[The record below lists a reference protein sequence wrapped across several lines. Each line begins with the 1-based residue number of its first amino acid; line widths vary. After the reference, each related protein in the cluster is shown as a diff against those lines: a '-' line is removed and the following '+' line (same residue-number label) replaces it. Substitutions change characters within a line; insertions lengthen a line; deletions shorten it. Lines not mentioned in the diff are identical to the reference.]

1 MKSGFVSLIGRTNA
15 GKSSLVNYLLG
26 EDISMV
32 SHKINATRRKIN
44 AIVMNGEDQ
53 IIFIDTP
60 GLHESQKTMNKLMV
74 ESAIKSMG
82 DCDLILFL
90 ASIHDSIE
98 NYEKFLNLNRNAPH
112 ILVLSKIDE
121 VSNEKVFKKLQQYQ
135 RFQNEFL
142 SLIPVSIKSQTYKA
156 PLLNEICK
164 YLPEHEYYFDPE
176 FISSSS
182 EREIIRD
189 FILEAIFECVSSEI
203 PYDSDVL
210 ILNMKEKDDIVE
222 IYADIITDTKSHKVI
237 LVGKNGETIKRIGIK
252 SRKRVQNFLNK
263 RVFLKLNVVIKK
275 SWNTKN
281 DYLLKE
287 IL

>member
-32 SHKINATRRKIN
+32 SHKVNATRRKIN

-60 GLHESQKTMNKLMV
+60 GLHESQKTMNKLMI
-74 ESAIKSMG
+74 ESAIKAMG

-90 ASIHDSIE
+90 ASIHDSLE
-98 NYEKFLNLNRNAPH
+98 NYEKFLALNRKVPH
-112 ILVLSKIDE
+112 ILLLTKIDE
-121 VSNEKVFKKLQQYQ
+121 VNNEKVFKKLEEYQ
-135 RFQNEFL
+135 KYQNEFL
-142 SLIPVSIKSQTYKA
+142 SLFPLSIKSQTYKI
-156 PLLNEICK
+156 PLLNELSK
-164 YLPEHEYYFDPE
+164 YLPEHEHYFDPE
-176 FISSSS
+176 FITSSS

-189 FILEAIFECVSSEI
+189 FILEAIFESASSEL
-203 PYDSDVL
+203 PYNSDVL
-210 ILNMKEKDDIVE
+210 ILNMKEKEDIIE
-222 IYADIITDTKSHKVI
+222 IYADIITDTKSHKMI

-252 SRKRVQNFLNK
+252 ARKRIQEFLNK
-263 RVFLKLNVVIKK
+263 KIFLKLNVVIKK
-275 SWNTKN
+275 SWNTQN
-281 DYLLKE
+281 DYLLRE